1 MSMLIP
7 TAVLLLSG
15 ACSIR
20 QYVPAPGVASES
32 HYALVKADS
41 LLFAIRPQSYNGA
54 NGAVGNRFFPV
65 YLRVKNTGQQKRMIA
80 RGSFS
85 IIAQGHQFDAV
96 PVELILANMR
106 QASLLK
112 DYQNPFAVS
121 EDDPIIRDEQRD
133 QDAYYDLISN
143 SFSFGELLPGAI
155 KEGYLF
161 YDNRVDAADSFEMDV
176 LGKSIGFVEARD

>member
-1 MSMLIP
+1 MLIP
-7 TAVLLLSG
+7 AAVLLLSG

-20 QYVPAPGVASES
+20 QYVPAPGVPSES
-32 HYALVKADS
+32 RYALVKTDS

-54 NGAVGNRFFPV
+54 NAAVGNRFFPV
-65 YLRVKNTGQQKRMIA
+65 YLRVKNTGLQKRNIA
-80 RGSFS
+80 KGSFS
-85 IIAQGHQFDAV
+85 IIAEGQQFDAV
-96 PVELILANMR
+96 PLELILANMR
-106 QASLLK
+106 QATLLK

-121 EDDPIIRDEQRD
+121 EETPIIRDEQRD

-161 YDNRVDAADSFEMDV
+161 YDNQIDSVNSFEMDV
-176 LGKSIGFVEARD
+176 LGKRIGFVEAGD